1 MKTENII
8 ELENL
13 SVGYKQPLIS
23 NINAEVVRGEIVLLI
38 GKNGTGKTSF
48 LKTIFK
54 EISPLEG
61 SIKIRNTDIAK
72 IPVSEIGKL
81 ISVVFSK
88 SAISPALKV
97 YDLVALGRYPYKK
110 WYQKL
115 TKKEE
120 KEIEEVLK
128 LFELDKYRE
137 YYVSEL
143 SDGNLQKAMIARA
156 LVQDTPLL
164 ILDEPTSHLDI
175 SNKLEVM
182 QIIHSLAKER
192 GKTVIFTSH
201 DLTLGLSVADKLWL
215 IKDHSLKIG
224 FTEDLAGKE
233 NILNYFAGKSVRFD
247 YFANEYKFIP
257 QENKKEVSLEGDFQ
271 SLYWLR
277 KALIRNSFSIN
288 PDAKIT
294 VTGKNSCFIVQSK
307 ENKYSFST
315 IEEVIK
321 FLLPLYH

>member
-54 EISPLEG
+54 EISPLAG

-88 SAISPALKV
+88 STISPALKV

-120 KEIEEVLK
+120 KEIEETLK

-137 YYVSEL
+137 YYVNEL

-156 LVQDTPLL
+156 LIQDTPLL

-182 QIIHSLAKER
+182 RIIHSLAKKR

-257 QENKKEVSLEGDFQ
+257 QENKKEVSLEGDSQF
-271 SLYWLR
+271 LYWLR

-288 PDAKIT
+288 RDAKIT
-294 VTGKNSCFIVQSK
+294 VTEQNSCFIVQSK